1 MERTITRDHVPL
13 KCQNRQHGTDSGKAK
28 SALIVTP
35 RARVFSDQYQ
45 GEMLRSENNG
55 TPFEGLEEI
64 VFEKLLTSSPNR
76 WRNEP

>member
-1 MERTITRDHVPL
+1 VLL
-13 KCQNRQHGTDSGKAK
+13 KCSGKAK
-28 SALIVTP
+28 STLIVTP
-35 RARVFSDQYQ
+35 RARVFSEQYQ
-45 GEMLRSENNG
+45 GGMLRSEKNG